1 MCEAGEKAES
11 ECLVQALTFVREVCV
26 WGGPVQ
32 GSVGG
37 TEGQGAKIP
46 GLLRLT
52 SVGFQLPCLTS

>member
-11 ECLVQALTFVREVCV
+11 ECLVQALPFVREV
-26 WGGPVQ
+26 GGGETVQ

-37 TEGQGAKIP
+37 MEGQEVKIP

-52 SVGFQLPCLTS
+52 SVEFQLPCLMS